1 MRIPE
6 RNTISSGLKKAIPTS
21 VEQPITAE
29 HPPYRWRDVY
39 VDRSELNILLE
50 MWRKVAD
57 FEKPEDIEPQLAI
70 LIADSGFCKTGI
82 RGHSKICDLQGWAVR
97 LRNYGSSQNTSLVP
111 STNQH
116 HYMQPVFDR

>member
-57 FEKPEDIEPQLAI
+57 FEKPEDIEPQL
-70 LIADSGFCKTGI
+70 GPVNTNFV
-82 RGHSKICDLQGWAVR
+82 KIIG
-97 LRNYGSSQNTSLVP
+97 
-111 STNQH
+111 
-116 HYMQPVFDR
+116 